1 MNSKYKNLQ
10 VRLTAQ
16 QYQQLANIAEKKK
29 MTISD
34 IAREAIDHYNQ
45 MDRVEQRLNKLEATI
60 KAEFEQES
68 AKYRETYDAIKNSLI
83 GMRERGDYIIRNVQH
98 TLK

>member
-60 KAEFEQES
+60 KAEFEQE
-68 AKYRETYDAIKNSLI
+68 ATKYRETYEAIKSSLI
-83 GMRERGDYIIRNVQH
+83 GMRERGDCIIRNVQP